1 MSDFQGYWRI
11 KAYGHTPTI
20 GNGELVYPRVKPT
33 HATKSAK
40 WETKHDT
47 LLHDC
52 RAHLVSHVGVDLD
65 AAAVDVVVVV
75 VA

>member
-11 KAYGHTPTI
+11 KAFGHTPTI
-20 GNGELVYPRVKPT
+20 ANGEKVYPRVKET

-52 RAHLVSHVGVDLD
+52 RAHLVSRVDSID
-65 AAAVDVVVVV
+65 CWIDER
-75 VA
+75 